1 MGRKQ
6 AGPWKHVYLCLAG
19 LIYFSLTACAV
30 VQEVKLHEEIQ
41 DHLERGQILLAQGDF
56 QGAQVA
62 LEQVLS
68 LSPKR
73 PPEDEALLGLG
84 LIYAHFGNTKKDYK
98 KAAAYFNRLMT
109 SYPKSLLG
117 EQAKIWANLL
127 QENENLNRSLQ
138 DAQQN
143 ASRLKQSVEKLEK
156 TKQAEAKAEQKMEEP
171 DDAREALVRSQRL
184 LAQGD
189 FDGALAAA
197 QRALALSPRRPPEDD
212 ALLTLG
218 LIYAHPGNPKKD
230 FKKSLEFFS
239 RLVKEYPKSLS
250 AEEGKVWIGVLQENE
265 KLTEVIQ
272 KSKQVDLEI
281 EEKKREIAK

>member
-1 MGRKQ
+1 MGRKRT
-6 AGPWKHVYLCLAG
+6 GSWKHVCLCLAG
-19 LIYFSLTACAV
+19 LIYLSLTACAV
-30 VQEVKLHEEIQ
+30 VQEVKLREEIQ
-41 DHLERGQILLAQGDF
+41 DHLERGQRLLAQGDF

-62 LEQVLS
+62 LEQVLT
-68 LSPKR
+68 LSPGR

-84 LIYAHFGNTKKDYK
+84 LIYAHFGNAKKDYK
-98 KAAAYFNRLMT
+98 KAASCFNRLMT

-143 ASRLKQSVEKLEK
+143 VSRLKQSVERLEK
-156 TKQAEAKAEQKMEEP
+156 AKQAETKAEAKTEET
-171 DDAREALVRSQRL
+171 DEAREALVRSQRL

-189 FDGALAAA
+189 FDAALTAA
-197 QRALALSPRRPPEDD
+197 QRALSLSPRRPPEDD
-212 ALLTLG
+212 TLLTLG

>member
-1 MGRKQ
+1 MGRKRT
-6 AGPWKHVYLCLAG
+6 GFWKHVHLCLAG
-19 LIYFSLTACAV
+19 LISLSLASCAA
-30 VQEVKLHEEIQ
+30 VQEVKQREEVQ
-41 DHLERGQILLAQGDF
+41 DHLERGQRLLAQGDF

-62 LEQVLS
+62 LEQVLF
-68 LSPKR
+68 LSPRR

-84 LIYAHFGNTKKDYK
+84 LIYAHFGNAKKDYK

-138 DAQQN
+138 EAQQN
-143 ASRLKQSVEKLEK
+143 ASKLKQTVEKLEK
-156 TKQAEAKAEQKMEEP
+156 AKQTEAKPEPKTDEP
-171 DDAREALVRSQRL
+171 DEAREALVRSQKL

-189 FDGALAAA
+189 FEGALAAA
-197 QRALALSPRRPPEDD
+197 QKALSLSPRKPPEDD

-230 FKKSLEFFS
+230 FKKSLEFFG

-250 AEEGKVWIGVLQENE
+250 AEGGKVWIGVLQENE